1 MILMKILTTTF
12 ILILLILQGYADSLE
27 FGRTNNFN
35 PDWKFHLGESPGFI
49 APKFDDHLWRTL
61 ELPHDWSIEG
71 EFDQSNPVKN
81 IKRRTVMDSK
91 VGFWQ

>member
-1 MILMKILTTTF
+1 MLMLWSLAGPI
-12 ILILLILQGYADSLE
+12 ILIRIGNSTWVKA
-27 FGRTNNFN
+27 
-35 PDWKFHLGESPGFI
+35 PDFM

-71 EFDQSNPVKN
+71 EFDQSNPVKS